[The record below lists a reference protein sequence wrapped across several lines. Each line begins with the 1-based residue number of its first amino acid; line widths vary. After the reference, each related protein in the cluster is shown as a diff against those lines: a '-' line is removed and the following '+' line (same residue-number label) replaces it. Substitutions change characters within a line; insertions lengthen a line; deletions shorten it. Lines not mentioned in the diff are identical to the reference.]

1 MQPHVP
7 LVVTGDEP
15 TVEGDAG
22 SSTSLKVMVGWTCPL
37 KRKMGPGLPLASSQL
52 HVLAALGVEVVG
64 ARLVVLLALLQRAL
78 VGATGVP
85 VELAS
90 WVHGVVGGG
99 GLAAEPVGIHL

>member
-15 TVEGDAG
+15 TVEGNAG

-37 KRKMGPGLPLASSQL
+37 KRWRVQGLPLVGSQL
-52 HVLAALGVEVVG
+52 PVPAEPVVEVAE
-64 ARLVVLLALLQRAL
+64 ARLVVLFAWWQRAL

-85 VELAS
+85 AEWAS
-90 WVHGVVGGG
+90 SVHGAVGGEE
-99 GLAAEPVGIHL
+99 LDEALVGPLP